1 MRTFVLIF
9 VASLGMVALPS
20 SAASLH
26 GSLNL
31 QTVNLNIVGGTVNF
45 LPLADPTGIVDVG
58 PGSTGSFSGASGAG
72 TIADFT
78 ASPGP
83 QSVSV
88 FLTISAMPGVVF
100 SLDSV
105 NAGHFSSVACN
116 MPAAPGQT
124 CTPPGSV
131 FNFVNQTSTTSTAS
145 LSVMGTVTDGSND
158 TPSAFV
164 ATFSV
169 PIPETFQDVLA
180 DFNAGRPVE
189 ARSGSATFVVTAT
202 PEPSSLLLAGM
213 GLIFAG
219 LLLMHRCARGT
230 NRAI

>member
-1 MRTFVLIF
+1 
-9 VASLGMVALPS
+9 
-20 SAASLH
+20 
-26 GSLNL
+26 
-31 QTVNLNIVGGTVNF
+31 VGGRVNF
-45 LPLADPTGIVDVG
+45 LPLADPTGTIDIG
-58 PGSTGSFSGASGAG
+58 PGSTGSFSGATGTA

-83 QSVSV
+83 QSIST

-100 SLDSV
+100 TLDSV
-105 NAGHFSSVACN
+105 NTGHFSSASCS

-131 FNFVNQTSTTSTAS
+131 FNFVNQTPTTSTAS

-169 PIPETFQDVLA
+169 PIPKTFQDVLA

-189 ARSGSATFVVTAT
+189 PAPGSATFVVTAT
-202 PEPSSLLLAGM
+202 PSHPLCCSPGWALSL
-213 GLIFAG
+213 
-219 LLLMHRCARGT
+219 
-230 NRAI
+230 RAFC

>member
-9 VASLGMVALPS
+9 IASLGMVALPS
-20 SAASLH
+20 SGATLH
-26 GSLNL
+26 GSLNI

-45 LPLADPTGIVDVG
+45 FPLADPTGIVDVG
-58 PGSTGSFSGASGAG
+58 PGSTGSFSGASGAA

-78 ASPGP
+78 GSPGP
-83 QSVSV
+83 QSIST

-100 SLDSV
+100 TLDSV
-105 NAGHFSSVACN
+105 NAGNFSSAGCT

-124 CTPPGSV
+124 CTPPGSIYS
-131 FNFVNQTSTTSTAS
+131 FVNQTATTSTAS
-145 LSVMGTVTDGSND
+145 FSVMGTVTDGSND

-169 PIPETFQDVLA
+169 PIPETFQDVIA

-189 ARSGSATFVVTAT
+189 PRPGSATFVITAT
-202 PEPSSLLLAGM
+202 PEPSSLLLGGM

-219 LLLMHRCARGT
+219 LLLHRHARRT
-230 NRAI
+230 NRAL

>member
-20 SAASLH
+20 FAASLH

-31 QTVNLNIVGGTVNF
+31 QTVNLNIVGGTLNF

-58 PGSTGSFSGASGAG
+58 PGSTGSFSGASGPG
-72 TIADFT
+72 TIADFA

-83 QSVSV
+83 QSISA

-100 SLDSV
+100 TLDSV
-105 NAGHFSSVACN
+105 NAGHFSSADCT

-124 CTPPGSV
+124 CTPPGSI
-131 FNFVNQTSTTSTAS
+131 FNFVNQTPTTSTAS
-145 LSVMGTVTDGSND
+145 ISVIGTVSDGSHD

-169 PIPETFQDVLA
+169 PIPLTFQDILA
-180 DFNAGRPVE
+180 DFSAGRPVE
-189 ARSGSATFVVTAT
+189 ARAGSATFVVTAT

-213 GLIFAG
+213 GLIFASF
-219 LLLMHRCARGT
+219 LVTHWRART
-230 NRAI
+230 

>member
-20 SAASLH
+20 SGATLH
-26 GSLNL
+26 GSLNI

-45 LPLADPTGIVDVG
+45 LPLADPTGIVDIG
-58 PGSTGSFSGASGAG
+58 PGSTGSFSGATGAA

-78 ASPGP
+78 ALPGP
-83 QSVSV
+83 QSIPV
-88 FLTISAMPGVVF
+88 FFTLSSMPGVVF
-100 SLDSV
+100 TLDSV
-105 NAGHFSSVACN
+105 NAGHFSSTDCT

-124 CTPPGSV
+124 CTPPGSI
-131 FNFVNQTSTTSTAS
+131 FNFVNQTPATSTAS
-145 LSVMGTVTDGSND
+145 LSLMGTVSDGSHD

-169 PIPETFQDVLA
+169 PVPATFQEVLA

-189 ARSGSATFVVTAT
+189 PRPGSGTFVVTAT
-202 PEPSSLLLAGM
+202 PELSSMLLTGM

-219 LLLMHRCARGT
+219 LLVMHRG
-230 NRAI
+230 